1 MQTLYEINY
10 GIKSDVGR
18 VRKNNEDY
26 ITFFVPIDV
35 EELKKN
41 GSLFI
46 VADGVGGAAKGEVAS
61 HFAADTVIYEYYN
74 NEEVPP
80 AERLARA
87 MQHAS
92 REIFNHSQENGN
104 FTRMATT
111 MVAALVLQNNLI
123 VAHVGDSRLYLI
135 REGKIKQITRDHSV
149 VAEMVRNGAMT
160 EEEARTSKAK
170 NRISRSIGGEA
181 DVQVDV
187 SAPIPLN
194 LNDRIL
200 LCSDGLTRYLDGET
214 LMAAVLK
221 GEVESVSKEL
231 VKYANDQGGAD
242 NVSVVLLEMVE
253 KTEIKIKKPSPQ
265 PTPIEKLDWDEMQ
278 TQYHEKPQSK
288 RSKRIRILAM
298 GVSAGLLLIT
308 AATLMF
314 KKKNSGIGEV
324 GPTPSAEIVVTQEE
338 PTFIKSAESIFK
350 TYSTPTV
357 SGENQNGEDQ
367 TNETVSQPESETGEM
382 LPIEKPWICVYK
394 VQGGD
399 NIGAILLKFSL
410 SSEKITSGRKNA
422 NEDEFKYFSSTMC
435 SVNTDDELICALGKE
450 KPYSNNNNIKPE
462 EWIIVYSS
470 TDGDII
476 YLDSDNMPKSW
487 GKDNCLYDANGKDLG
502 FVIEG
507 GIE

>member
-26 ITFFVPIDV
+26 ITFFVPTDV
-35 EELKKN
+35 EELKKS

-61 HFAADTVIYEYYN
+61 HFAADTVVYEYYN

-87 MQHAS
+87 MQYAS
-92 REIFNHSQENGN
+92 REIFNHSQENGK

-214 LMAAVLK
+214 LMAATLK
-221 GEVESVSKEL
+221 GEVETVSKEL
-231 VKYANDQGGAD
+231 VKCANDQGGAD
-242 NVSVVLLEMVE
+242 NVSVVLLEIVE
-253 KTEIKIKKPSPQ
+253 KAKVRIKKPSPQ
-265 PTPIEKLDWDEMQ
+265 PTPIERLDWDEMQ
-278 TQYHEKPQSK
+278 TQYHEKPQEK

-298 GVSAGLLLIT
+298 GVSAGLLLVT
-308 AATLMF
+308 AVTLMF
-314 KKKNSGIGEV
+314 KKKDQ
-324 GPTPSAEIVVTQEE
+324 EIRL
-338 PTFIKSAESIFK
+338 
-350 TYSTPTV
+350 
-357 SGENQNGEDQ
+357 NQ
-367 TNETVSQPESETGEM
+367 TLTIETVSTSVGPITTEIVQATSSDSPTITPINSDAVQITGSSISPTPNTAPPYISFDCIYRINEGDYIGPTLSKFGET
-382 LPIEKPWICVYK
+382 
-394 VQGGD
+394 
-399 NIGAILLKFSL
+399 FSD
-410 SSEKITSGRKNA
+410 SSEYFAYETCEIYDEKSYRNCEKSQLIDDPVLGLPVDKYLIVFNIQGI
-422 NEDEFKYFSSTMC
+422 EDESSY
-435 SVNTDDELICALGKE
+435 NQKKEICINSGGKIFNLE
-450 KPYSNNNNIKPE
+450 
-462 EWIIVYSS
+462 
-470 TDGDII
+470 
-476 YLDSDNMPKSW
+476 
-487 GKDNCLYDANGKDLG
+487 
-502 FVIEG
+502 
-507 GIE
+507 